1 MDWIVP
7 KKAELQVSI
16 WFSHTTPHVLH
27 WTLQAGDK
35 QEYVE
40 RIMADIKKFVKNFN
54 PTKMYGDSADDI
66 ISAHKIV
73 VFENEDATEEKL
85 SAFIGKLVEK
95 LKKLKNWLIGF
106 SPSLNKLLRML
117 KSSLVLLLK
126 LVSFGI
132 FISILH
138 AFIHDRFGLLIKIL

>member
-1 MDWIVP
+1 MNKIPITIKRAEVTQFVP

-40 RIMADIKKFVKNFN
+40 RILADIKKFVKDFH
-54 PTKMYGDSADDI
+54 PTKVYGDSADDI

-95 LKKLKNWLIGF
+95 LKKLKSANTSTGYLT
-106 SPSLNKLLRML
+106 
-117 KSSLVLLLK
+117 
-126 LVSFGI
+126 LVSDFEKMSME
-132 FISILH
+132 F
-138 AFIHDRFGLLIKIL
+138 